1 MFTQLLNS
9 QVSYKRSDQW
19 NSRSWR
25 QLTQQCN
32 ADTYV
37 RTHVPYMTHAS
48 VIVNSYNVPTLFSR
62 QSLGNRI
69 AVLDI
74 CTQWY
79 LPGTAAGG
87 GGGGGWLHWKLQVW
101 QIWLPVWASDW
112 RWSKPP
118 IRSYTLV
125 TSSGK
130 HLFWQYRNM
139 WKGATKTVLKP
150 KWVILYSFQ
159 KVWQTYICQLPP
171 TTETFSAQDFLVAFV
186 KKIKE
191 GAPCILSS
199 VLGCSRYK
207 FYTTQW

>member
-1 MFTQLLNS
+1 MLILMYAPRSLTWHMLASLLIHITFLHCFPVKVWETELLCLIFAHN
-9 QVSYKRSDQW
+9 
-19 NSRSWR
+19 
-25 QLTQQCN
+25 
-32 ADTYV
+32 
-37 RTHVPYMTHAS
+37 
-48 VIVNSYNVPTLFSR
+48 
-62 QSLGNRI
+62 
-69 AVLDI
+69 DI
-74 CTQWY
+74 CPA
-79 LPGTAAGG
+79 L
-87 GGGGGWLHWKLQVW
+87 LHWKLQVW

-125 TSSGK
+125 TISSGK

-171 TTETFSAQDFLVAFV
+171 TTETFSAQDFLAAFV